1 MKRPASALAL
11 AVSLAASP
19 MSYAA
24 PPDASAAFTQLK
36 ALEGR
41 WVGHVQ
47 KADGPP
53 AEVTYRNIS
62 GGTAVMEVLF
72 PGTPHEMTSIYH
84 LDGDQ
89 LVMTH
94 YCAMGNQPRMKLVA
108 VDGNRLRFDFT
119 GGSNMDPQK
128 STHIHGGEIRLQGP
142 DTIEAEWDVFAK
154 GKPAGTNRFFLMRPK
169 T

>member
-1 MKRPASALAL
+1 MKRPASALVFAL
-11 AVSLAASP
+11 TLAAS
-19 MSYAA
+19 STSFAA
-24 PPDASAAFTQLK
+24 PPDANAAFAQLK
-36 ALEGR
+36 SLEGR

-47 KADGPP
+47 KPDGPA

-94 YCAMGNQPRMKLVA
+94 YCAMGNQPRMKLVES
-108 VDGNRLRFDFT
+108 GSGRLRFDFT
-119 GGSNMDPQK
+119 GGSNMDPQQ
-128 STHIHGGEIRLQGP
+128 STHIHGGEIRLQGA
-142 DTIEAEWDVFAK
+142 DSMEAEWEVFAK
-154 GKPAGTNRFFLMRPK
+154 GKPAGSNRFFLTRPK